1 MAVLWHRPGMKHILR
16 QFCSLGVLLLS
27 IGCTLTKVSPEETLA
42 IAEQNNLAE
51 EALLDIGIT
60 VFVPLVEEVDPE
72 IGSVIDGLRF
82 AESRYLSWQMAVTLQ
97 ESGHWGRV
105 TLQPGDLTRA
115 DLMVSGTILQSDGQT
130 LRIVI
135 EVRDASE
142 RVWFNRQY
150 VQIINSEDNK
160 EIGTVPPFPFA
171 AIFNRIANDMLA
183 WRKRR
188 YDEAAMARLRQFTDM
203 QFARELAPE
212 VYGQYLQSGN
222 DALVLTRLPSADDPI
237 YSRIADMRQRNDVLI
252 DTLQDR
258 YDLFVRGIE
267 QPYLLFLD
275 RSLRITELIN
285 AWLLRLSR
293 DSEYSDFLDKDFT
306 ESFETRFGMGRSP
319 LYNSRSNSL
328 NSGWRTEY
336 YAMALAEA
344 GFSLD
349 ELVRPE
355 SEIFNERIVSLTNG
369 AGIQYSQW
377 KIILDELY
385 ELESGVVREP

>member
-1 MAVLWHRPGMKHILR
+1 
-16 QFCSLGVLLLS
+16 
-27 IGCTLTKVSPEETLA
+27 
-42 IAEQNNLAE
+42 
-51 EALLDIGIT
+51 
-60 VFVPLVEEVDPE
+60 
-72 IGSVIDGLRF
+72 
-82 AESRYLSWQMAVTLQ
+82 
-97 ESGHWGRV
+97 
-105 TLQPGDLTRA
+105 
-115 DLMVSGTILQSDGQT
+115 
-130 LRIVI
+130 
-135 EVRDASE
+135 
-142 RVWFNRQY
+142 
-150 VQIINSEDNK
+150 
-160 EIGTVPPFPFA
+160 
-171 AIFNRIANDMLA
+171 
-183 WRKRR
+183 
-188 YDEAAMARLRQFTDM
+188 M

-385 ELESGVVREP
+385 ELESGAVREP